1 MYTSKDVKD
10 ECGVQIACLKTT
22 IEGVSYIYNEFAS
35 DSWGFYLTDAANVF
49 NNV

>member
-10 ECGVQIACLKTT
+10 ECGVQIVCLKTT
-22 IEGVSYIYNEFAS
+22 IECASYIYDEFVS
-35 DSWGFYLTDAANVF
+35 DSWGFLLTDAANVF